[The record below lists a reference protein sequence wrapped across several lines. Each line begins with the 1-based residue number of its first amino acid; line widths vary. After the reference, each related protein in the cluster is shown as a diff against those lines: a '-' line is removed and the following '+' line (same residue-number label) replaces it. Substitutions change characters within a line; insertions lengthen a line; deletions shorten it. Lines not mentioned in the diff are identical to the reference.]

1 MAQIKMF
8 KFDTDGFPVEN
19 DPTADDFTINSLTM
33 DAGGGGITMA
43 GEKITGLGDAS
54 ADGDAIG
61 YQQTGAELGDL
72 TITSGGDIDVAGG
85 GELTG
90 LPAVPTGATAAAS
103 KAYVDSLVSGLG
115 WKEGVVTL
123 NMLGTND
130 VATINAL
137 SGTLGDSYV
146 MSDAGD
152 LTEGAGADPTVAAG
166 DIVEFDGTDWI
177 ILITNSGGFPPIGT
191 RVILSGTGTLIAPH
205 TDATDNDEIHEF
217 GGASL
222 TPTDTGDAVDSAAVL
237 IQDPGH
243 IGVYDNEGYTYEGTS
258 PSGAWI
264 QFTGTGNINAGDGLT
279 KTANTL
285 DVVGGDGIVANANDV
300 AVDLATNPGLQFTSN
315 KLDLLLKSANELAKD
330 ASGLYVVGV
339 PDLFKIGATA
349 TGATVT
355 AANLDTLTDVSNADS
370 LHTHSAV
377 GSHTIASHSD
387 TSGTGAELN
396 TLTDGSDAAGLH
408 IHSASD
414 LSMAHTDLSGVTS
427 DQHHAESH
435 TIASHSDTAATGAE
449 LTELTD
455 GSTTSL
461 HVHAG
466 TAEAERIETGY
477 TTDGTGVTAGDPVYI
492 SANGIVSKCLANN
505 NNTRKYIGIAKTTVG
520 ASAAVEVVSAGKQS
534 SVAITTPVAGALVY
548 LAVAGGLT
556 TVIPPATSGNHRMV
570 IGKCANTVGQELHI
584 EPQYLGKVN

>member
-8 KFDTDGFPVEN
+8 KFDTDGMPIEHDPAN
-19 DPTADDFTINSLTM
+19 DDVTFGSLTM
-33 DAGGGGITMA
+33 TAAGGGITMA

-61 YQQTGAELGDL
+61 HSQTGAELGDL

-90 LPAVPTGATAAAS
+90 LPAIPSGATAAAS
-103 KAYVDSLVSGLG
+103 KAYVDGLVSGLG

-130 VATINAL
+130 VATINGL

-146 MSDAGD
+146 MSDAGV
-152 LTEGAGADPTVAAG
+152 LTEGAGADPTVAVG

-177 ILITNSGGFPPIGT
+177 ILVTNSGGFPPAGT

-222 TPTDTGDAVDSAAVL
+222 TPTDTGDTVDSAAVL
-237 IQDPGH
+237 IQDPAH
-243 IGVYDNEGYTYEGTS
+243 AGVYDNEGYTYEGTS

-264 QFTGTGNINAGDGLT
+264 QFTGTGNISAGDGLT
-279 KTANTL
+279 KTANTI

-300 AVDLATNPGLQFTSN
+300 AVDLATNPGMQFTSN

-330 ASGLYVVGV
+330 ASGLYVVGI
-339 PDLFKIGATA
+339 PALFKIGATA
-349 TGATVT
+349 VGAAVT
-355 AANLDTLTDVSNADS
+355 AANLDSLTDNSDISGTLHSHDS
-370 LHTHSAV
+370 DYSASGHSHAHSAIT
-377 GSHTIASHSD
+377 GQ
-387 TSGTGAELN
+387 GT
-396 TLTDGSDAAGLH
+396 DD
-408 IHSASD
+408 
-414 LSMAHTDLSGVTS
+414 
-427 DQHHAESH
+427 HHAESH
-435 TIASHSDTAATGAE
+435 TIASHSDTTATGAE
-449 LTELTD
+449 LNNLTD
-455 GSTTSL
+455 GTDASAL
-461 HVHAG
+461 HTHAG
-466 TAEAERIETGY
+466 AAEAERIENAY
-477 TTDGTGVTAGDPVYI
+477 TTDGTGVTKGDPVYI

-505 NNTRKYIGIAKTTVG
+505 NNARLYIGVAAATVG
-520 ASAAVEVVSAGKQS
+520 ASAAVEVVSAGKFS
-534 SVAITTPVAGALVY
+534 AVSITTPVAGALVY

-556 TVIPPATSGNHRMV
+556 TVIPPATSGNHRLV
-570 IGKCANTVGQELHI
+570 IGKCANTSGQILAI
-584 EPQYLGKVN
+584 EPQYLGKVQ